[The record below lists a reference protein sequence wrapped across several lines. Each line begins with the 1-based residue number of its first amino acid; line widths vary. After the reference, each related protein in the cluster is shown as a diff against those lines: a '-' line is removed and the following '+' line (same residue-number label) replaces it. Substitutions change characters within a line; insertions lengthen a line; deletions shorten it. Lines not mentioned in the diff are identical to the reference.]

1 MRPCRFSP
9 HFTHGP
15 AAFGPAVLHTALPLS
30 GPFVLLPVR
39 ALPSCPAGRHF
50 SQKEMADKAP
60 GQSRLSFGVGG
71 VSVRAASANNERS
84 KKRKA
89 APTADQRAKG
99 ENSQGNKRGT
109 KAAGS
114 NVKGV
119 KKITV
124 PQEASGKCVR
134 AAFPAPTVGPT
145 FVLRALAAFSVSM
158 LATLRV
164 ASACAFALGWQRR
177 ARVHRWAADAA
188 CSLTPCGLRGRG
200 EFGALHT
207 QVPTNSPKCAHRTWR
222 ALSNVPLS
230 RHAQAVSVLSSTAAL
245 LRTAARAACR
255 RT

>member
-177 ARVHRWAADAA
+177 ARVPTD
-188 CSLTPCGLRGRG
+188 GRQTLP
-200 EFGALHT
+200 A
-207 QVPTNSPKCAHRTWR
+207 V
-222 ALSNVPLS
+222 S
-230 RHAQAVSVLSSTAAL
+230 RHVVCVGVGNL
-245 LRTAARAACR
+245 ARCTRRCLQIHRSAPTGHGVPSPMCR
-255 RT
+255 CRGMRKQ